1 MTEPFWSTPKTFW
14 CRLFHSASM
23 WPIHGYYRC
32 STCLRKHRIAWACR
46 EGEPLGHNGVP
57 GGMHDAAMG
66 VNGFG
71 VPQVAYAEDWRRSSL

>member
-14 CRLFHSASM
+14 CRLFHRASM